1 MMKFLVRIRVLPIA
15 MFAAA
20 LILTAKIGDI
30 ADLLSG
36 KKPVLEIAQVQAQQ
50 QAQPK
55 GVPTP
60 LQAPAPA
67 QPPAQAPVQEAPAAA
82 APQPAG
88 PVPASTG
95 AASDPANDPTLLSQ
109 SEIDILQQLAERREL
124 LERQSQE
131 MTQRQGL
138 LAAAELRIDRKI
150 QELKGL
156 QAAIDTLVKKHN
168 EQEELRIQ
176 SLVKL
181 YENMKPKDASRIFE
195 ELDYETLLLVAER
208 MKERKLA
215 PIMSSMDP
223 AKAKEVTVRLTT
235 SKKLPQA
242 GASVGG

>member
-20 LILTAKIGDI
+20 LILTAKIGGI

-36 KKPVLEIAQVQAQQ
+36 KKPTLEVAQVQAQQ
-50 QAQPK
+50 AQPK
-55 GVPTP
+55 GGPTP
-60 LQAPAPA
+60 LQAPP
-67 QPPAQAPVQEAPAAA
+67 PPAQAPVQDAPVPAAA
-82 APQPAG
+82 QQPA
-88 PVPASTG
+88 PIPASGG
-95 AASDPANDPTLLSQ
+95 AASDPANDPTLLTQ
-109 SEIDILQQLAERREL
+109 NEIDILQQLAERREF

-131 MTQRQGL
+131 ITQRQGL
-138 LAAAELRIDRKI
+138 LAAAEQRIDRKI

-156 QAAIDTLVKKHN
+156 QAAIDALVKKHN

-235 SKKLPQA
+235 HRKLPQP